1 MRLCISMRLFCLL
14 FVGILAVPDPQHC
27 EVCLSAL
34 TTIHGHVKQLS
45 NPQALPDIENLIEKF
60 CVKNKKKSAERK
72 LCYYI
77 LPIKRT
83 ISKPLS
89 YGMDAAGICK
99 KLDRASA
106 EICTV
111 KYPIKTGP
119 GTNYKKMRVKQLKK
133 ILSERGVTCRGC
145 AEKRDFIKKCQKT
158 EL

>member
-1 MRLCISMRLFCLL
+1 MRLFYLL
-14 FVGILAVPDPQHC
+14 LIGVVAVPDTDHKHC
-27 EVCLSAL
+27 EVCVSVL
-34 TTIHGHVKQLS
+34 TDIHGQIKQLS
-45 NPQALPDIENLIEKF
+45 SAKDLTKIEEIIVKF
-60 CVKNKKKSAERK
+60 CSLNKKKSAERK

-89 YGMDAAGICK
+89 YGMDAVGVCK

-145 AEKRDFIKKCQKT
+145 IEKRDFIKKCKKT
-158 EL
+158 EYEL